1 MSKASLQNFM
11 DKNDQMP
18 LVAVLRGITPDEA
31 VAVSDVLVDSGFTIM
46 EVTLNSPNP
55 YDSIALMNQRHG
67 DTIALG
73 AGTVLQPNQVKRV
86 KDAGGELIIS
96 PNLNVDV
103 IHETVEQ
110 DMVSIPGC
118 YTPSEAFVALDAGAD
133 VIKFFPADTLGIS
146 FIKGVKAVLPKD
158 TRICPTGGVN
168 ADNMGD
174 FITAG
179 ATSMG
184 MGSALYKAGK
194 SLEDLRKSAN
204 DFVTAYQKTHL

>member
-1 MSKASLQNFM
+1 MTKASLQNFIA
-11 DKNDQMP
+11 KNNQMP

-31 VAVSDVLVDSGFTIM
+31 VAVSDILVDTGFTIM

-55 YDSIALMNQRHG
+55 YDSIALMQQRHG

-73 AGTVLQPNQVKRV
+73 AGTVLQPTQVKKV
-86 KDAGGELIIS
+86 KDAGGQLIIS
-96 PNLNVDV
+96 PNLNVAV

-118 YTPSEAFVALDAGAD
+118 YTPSEAFTALDAGAD
-133 VIKFFPADTLGIS
+133 VIKFFPADTLGVS
-146 FIKGVKAVLPKD
+146 FIKGVKAVLPTD
-158 TRICPTGGVN
+158 TRICPTGGVT

-174 FITAG
+174 FMGAG

-194 SLEDLRKSAN
+194 SLNDLRTSAEN
-204 DFVTAYQKTHL
+204 FVGAYQSI